1 MNVVRTLRECP
12 ERYMTFPAW
21 APAVHGG
28 IKRGEVKMIIGS
40 LQMNILKNNKDE
52 NLLKVE
58 DLIDNNKVDLI
69 VLPELFSTGYFYD
82 QSSQLWEIA
91 EEIPNGLT
99 TQKLISIAN
108 KVGCHI
114 VGTILERENDRL
126 YITSEIVG
134 PSGYIGKHRKRHL
147 TDDEVAYYS
156 CGESSDVYEVNGC
169 KIGIVTCFE
178 GWFPE
183 ITRELILKGAQIICH
198 SALITSETTFDIMRI
213 RAIEN
218 KVYLIISNSIST
230 ENFKNKSIIFRGDSR
245 IIDYNGNILVNAGQE
260 EKIILAE
267 INERETIIKNLDDC
281 NDLIFE
287 IKKHSY

>member
-1 MNVVRTLRECP
+1 M
-12 ERYMTFPAW
+12 
-21 APAVHGG
+21 
-28 IKRGEVKMIIGS
+28 KIGS
-40 LQMNILKNNKDE
+40 LQMNISKNNKDE

-58 DLIDNNKVDLI
+58 NLIDNNKVDLV

-82 QSSQLWEIA
+82 SRSELWEIS

-99 TQKLISIAN
+99 TQKLISIAS
-108 KVGCHI
+108 KAGCHI
-114 VGTILERENDRL
+114 VGTIVERENDRL

-134 PSGYIGKHRKRHL
+134 PAGYIGKHRKRHL
-147 TDDEVAYYS
+147 TDDEAAYYS
-156 CGESSDVYEVNGC
+156 FGESSDVYEVNGC

-198 SALITSETTFDIMRI
+198 SALITSERTFDIMRI

-218 KVYLIISNSIST
+218 KVYLIISNGIST
-230 ENFKNKSIIFRGDSR
+230 ENFKNKSITYRGNSQ
-245 IIDYNGNILVNAGQE
+245 IIDYNGDILVNAGQKE
-260 EKIILAE
+260 RIVLTE
-267 INERETIIKNLDDC
+267 INEKETIIKNLDDC

-287 IKKHSY
+287 IKKHEKSLKTELK